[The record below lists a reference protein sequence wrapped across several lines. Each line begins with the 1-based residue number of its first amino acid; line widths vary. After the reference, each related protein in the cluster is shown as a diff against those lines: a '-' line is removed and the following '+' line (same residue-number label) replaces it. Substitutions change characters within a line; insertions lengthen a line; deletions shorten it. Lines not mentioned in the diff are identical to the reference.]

1 LSLNDWD
8 PSPGT
13 FTIFITA
20 YDEYGNVLDTLSKE
34 VTAKESGWNV
44 GISSISAKGSIN
56 VAVSRTNYVVLED
69 AVCVLTVSS
78 RTSNFESKIL
88 VDFAGSQF
96 SPNVRIDSTGLN
108 DKEQLD
114 AVIACN
120 SPFDVDDDPSDD
132 SASVIFEMKDESVLQ
147 SSSLLWGA
155 LVTIIVVG
163 IYLFV
168 IQRQDSALVRAASRE
183 QNTIKPKETIPPSTE
198 LDTVR
203 SDTEEAGGED
213 ITTFVEPEPEQ
224 ALPSMVE
231 QIPAVDDLTP
241 SGRLDSIRREM
252 NPDEDKEPEST
263 IEDRMS
269 KFFQ

>member
-1 LSLNDWD
+1 M
-8 PSPGT
+8 
-13 FTIFITA
+13 
-20 YDEYGNVLDTLSKE
+20 SKE

-120 SPFDVDDDPSDD
+120 SPFDVDDDP
-132 SASVIFEMKDESVLQ
+132 
-147 SSSLLWGA
+147 
-155 LVTIIVVG
+155 
-163 IYLFV
+163 
-168 IQRQDSALVRAASRE
+168 
-183 QNTIKPKETIPPSTE
+183 
-198 LDTVR
+198 
-203 SDTEEAGGED
+203 
-213 ITTFVEPEPEQ
+213 
-224 ALPSMVE
+224 
-231 QIPAVDDLTP
+231 
-241 SGRLDSIRREM
+241 
-252 NPDEDKEPEST
+252 
-263 IEDRMS
+263 
-269 KFFQ
+269 